1 MSDEEITTNNSMDI
15 DIALDESS
23 SSPVP
28 ASSTAILDI
37 GIGDEHI
44 SGSDDEDLH
53 ERLTSKSSTPDS
65 TTIPIPIT
73 KIPSTTRK
81 HPLTKNKSSLVNYE
95 RDSDDDEHTDEEDE
109 EDNNNE
115 EQNDEDDQSNSNS
128 AGILHGTG
136 ESDSIPM
143 ESTTYTEQTIV
154 TSDLL
159 NVTPFKPDDASPSSR
174 NDLTSHYP
182 LIFPEDA
189 EIRIPPEPA
198 KNCSAKLEKKFE
210 EYYKRFKKTGVDQ
223 NVAIQ
228 ELKDFRNPCMYE
240 KMISHLDI
248 DEIGTNFPQE
258 LYDPHWWGKES
269 YYEELS
275 MHVVIYFKINLIDK
289 KVFLGKAQKIEMDR
303 REKERRERPK
313 IGFTPGVKKVD
324 QLGVGSSN
332 NSDISG
338 EKRKTRFDQ

>member
-1 MSDEEITTNNSMDI
+1 MQY
-15 DIALDESS
+15 
-23 SSPVP
+23 
-28 ASSTAILDI
+28 
-37 GIGDEHI
+37 
-44 SGSDDEDLH
+44 
-53 ERLTSKSSTPDS
+53 KS
-65 TTIPIPIT
+65 
-73 KIPSTTRK
+73 
-81 HPLTKNKSSLVNYE
+81 PLTNYE
-95 RDSDDDEHTDEEDE
+95 RDSDDNKHTDEENK

-115 EQNDEDDQSNSNS
+115 EQNGEDDQSKSNS
-128 AGILHGTG
+128 ASVLHSTR
-136 ESDSIPM
+136 ESDAIQM
-143 ESTTYTEQTIV
+143 ESTTYTEQTII

-159 NVTPFKPDDASPSSR
+159 IFKPDDASLS
-174 NDLTSHYP
+174 SHYP

-210 EYYKRFKKTGVDQ
+210 EYYKRFKKTGIDQ

-240 KMISHLDI
+240 KMISHLEI

-269 YYEELS
+269 YYEALS
-275 MHVVIYFKINLIDK
+275 
-289 KVFLGKAQKIEMDR
+289 KAQKDEMDR